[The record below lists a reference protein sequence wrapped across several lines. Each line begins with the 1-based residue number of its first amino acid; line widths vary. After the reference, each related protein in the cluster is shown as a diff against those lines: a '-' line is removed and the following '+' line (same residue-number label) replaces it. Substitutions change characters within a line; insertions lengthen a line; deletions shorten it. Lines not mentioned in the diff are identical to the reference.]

1 MKYKTEFIY
10 ELNGKLYTANAHGD
24 ENCSL
29 ETVCENGR
37 LKIYLNTKKN
47 VKVNRFSISLKYDFS
62 NADAVFVN
70 GYQSWTDSREYKI
83 SEKMDGMT
91 KFVDEFINSPL
102 TSKFGLNR
110 AGDEGIYKY
119 NYQKGFFYGFS
130 YCYARKDT
138 QIDLFA
144 SLDESCGYTI
154 IELDTKNSWVNVIK
168 DLEGV
173 VYSKK
178 SLLLDFAVIS
188 GEYECAFDK
197 YFSLMNIKPPVKRRM
212 AGYTTWYNYYN
223 KVTQSIVERDL
234 QALSSLDKKVDI
246 FQIDDG
252 YQTAIGDWLEVDK
265 SKFPNGMKYTADKI
279 HSKGMLAGLWLAPF
293 AATKS
298 SKVYKEHPD
307 WLIRDEKGKPY
318 ICGPNWGTFYGID
331 IYNEEARAY
340 IKNFFSVILNEWGYD
355 MVKLDFLYAA
365 CILPIHNKSRG
376 EIMCDAMNFL
386 RECCG
391 DKLILGC
398 GVPLAPA
405 FGKVDFCRIGAD
417 IGLAWKRSLI
427 PHREDVSTLH
437 AVNNSVFRRHLD
449 SRAFMN
455 DPDVF
460 LLRDNN
466 ISMTFAQRKTLAKI
480 NSLFGNLLFVSDNVS
495 DYSSEQLE
503 TFYDTA
509 FSDKA
514 KILSAQYT
522 ATNEITVEYELNSEF
537 GKFTFNCKNGDS
549 KVN

>member
-10 ELNGKLYTANAHGD
+10 ELNGKIYTANSSGD
-24 ENCSL
+24 ENCTL

-37 LKIYLNTKKN
+37 LKIYLCPNKSIK
-47 VKVNRFSISLKYDFS
+47 VKRFAISLKYDFS
-62 NADAVFVN
+62 DADAVYAN

-83 SEKMDGMT
+83 YEKMDGMT
-91 KFVDEFINSPL
+91 KLVDEFINSPL
-102 TSKFGLNR
+102 TAKFGLNR
-110 AGDEGIYKY
+110 AGDEAIYKY
-119 NYQKGFFYGFS
+119 NYKKGFFYGFS

-144 SLDESCGYTI
+144 SLNERCGYTI
-154 IELDTKNSWVNVIK
+154 IELDANNSWVNVVK

-173 VYSKK
+173 VYSEK

-197 YFSLMNIKPPVKRRM
+197 YFELMNIKPPVKRRM
-212 AGYTTWYNYYN
+212 TGYTTWYNYYD
-223 KVTQSIVERDL
+223 KVTQNIVERDL
-234 QALSSLDKKVDI
+234 DALSALEKKVDI

-252 YQTAIGDWLEVDK
+252 YQSAIGDWLSVDK
-265 SKFPNGMKYTADKI
+265 TKFPDGMKYTADKI

-298 SKVYKEHPD
+298 SRVYKEHPD
-307 WLIRDEKGKPY
+307 WLVRDENGKPY
-318 ICGPNWGTFYGID
+318 ICGPNWGTFYALD
-331 IYNEEARAY
+331 IYNEEAREY
-340 IKNFFSVILNEWGYD
+340 IRNFFSVILNEWNYD

-365 CILPIHNKSRG
+365 CILPNHNKSRG
-376 EIMCDAMNFL
+376 EIMCDAMDFL

-417 IGLAWKRSLI
+417 VGLAWKKTLI

-466 ISMTFAQRKTLAKI
+466 ISMTFEQRETLAKI
-480 NSLFGNLLFVSDNVS
+480 NCLFGNLLFVSDNVS
-495 DYSSEQLE
+495 DYSALQLK

-509 FSDKA
+509 FSNKA
-514 KILSAQYT
+514 EIISAEYT
-522 ATNEITVEYELNSEF
+522 AKNEITVEYKLDGKEC
-537 GKFTFNCKNGDS
+537 KFTFNCKNGS
-549 KVN
+549 LIS